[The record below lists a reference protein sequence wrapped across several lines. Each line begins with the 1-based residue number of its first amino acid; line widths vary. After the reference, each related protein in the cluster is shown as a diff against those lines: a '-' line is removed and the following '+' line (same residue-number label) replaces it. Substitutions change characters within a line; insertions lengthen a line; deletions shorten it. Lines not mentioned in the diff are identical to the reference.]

1 MKKKIKFLLLTKHT
15 DEEITAFLQTQ
26 AELGWWLKKNSGNYF
41 FFEKKPYEGKRICA
55 YTFFSH
61 GPETSTEIQLRQEL
75 PYLRKLGWDMIC
87 ISGPENIA
95 DTRRHAFLYDEK
107 PDTKNPKAIPQ
118 TDEDQNIFASKRG
131 IKKAISN
138 LVLCLL
144 YATFFLFIIGKELL
158 KIVTKTSYLIMSIVF
173 FILLLYC
180 LSISF
185 IALSSRIKA
194 QKDAKKEIRTNR
206 FRALDIATNA
216 TFIMLLIFC
225 LFLLQDYFY
234 GNNVS
239 RGTKVKI
246 NNTYVR
252 LYSDPLPIELEDLEL
267 IIQDPYR
274 TKRYLES
281 ESILAS
287 YRYGF
292 DESFGSEKN
301 FVSFISYT
309 VFTSNSKFLN
319 RAVEHQLYAKKG
331 EPNEQLASQLE
342 VDDITITQTKN
353 LVLITKGSS
362 LLFIKSGFP
371 LSQNQLKTLSSLL

>member
-107 PDTKNPKAIPQ
+107 PDTNNPKAIPQ
-118 TDEDQNIFASKRG
+118 TDEDQNIFALKRG

-138 LVLCLL
+138 LILCLL

-173 FILLLYC
+173 FFLLLYC
-180 LSISF
+180 LTLSIL
-185 IALSSRIKA
+185 ALSSRIKA
-194 QKDAKKEIRTNR
+194 NKRVKTKH
-206 FRALDIATNA
+206 FRALDVATNA

-234 GNNVS
+234 GNNGS

-252 LYSDPLPIELEDLEL
+252 LYSDDLPLELEDLKL
-267 IIQDPYR
+267 TIQDPYR

-281 ESILAS
+281 ESFLAS

-292 DESFGSEKN
+292 DESFGNEKN
-301 FVSFISYT
+301 YVSFISYT
-309 VFTSNSKFLN
+309 IFTSNNKFLN
-319 RAVEHQLYAKKG
+319 KAVENQLYAKKG
-331 EPNEQLASQLE
+331 EQNKQLATQLE
-342 VDDITITQTKN
+342 VDEVTITQTKN

-362 LLFIKSGFP
+362 LLFVKSGFP
-371 LSQNQLKTLSSLL
+371 LSQEQLKKFSLLL